1 MLSSCRP
8 SSRSSPRP
16 GGFTLLEMLVALIML
31 GALTAILV
39 PVIAAAHRQRQE
51 VTRHQI
57 VLAWLDDCCEQA
69 ADVPWDEFTSERLRQ
84 ILEPGG
90 DDPDLEGLT
99 TGVVVDE
106 IAEPVPARVA
116 KFSARWSKGSERPS
130 EEIRLS
136 VWRPRQETPQ

>member
-1 MLSSCRP
+1 MLSSCHP

-106 IAEPVPARVA
+106 VAEPVPARVA
-116 KFSARWSKGSERPS
+116 KFSARWRKGSERPS